1 MSSFRSHTWV
11 RLASSQGAPPPGER
25 FEELVLLSPLKK
37 RGYCFFLDAEAAA
50 DVVAVSFLYS
60 ALA

>member
-11 RLASSQGAPPPGER
+11 WLASSQGAPP
-25 FEELVLLSPLKK
+25 VNDSK

-50 DVVAVSFLYS
+50 DAVAVSFLYS

>member
-11 RLASSQGAPPPGER
+11 WLASLQGDPRER
-25 FEELVLLSPLKK
+25 FEELVLLSLLKK

-50 DVVAVSFLYS
+50 DAVAVSFLYS
-60 ALA
+60 VLA

>member
-11 RLASSQGAPPPGER
+11 WLASSQGAPPVNDSKSLFCYP
-25 FEELVLLSPLKK
+25 PQKK
-37 RGYCFFLDAEAAA
+37 RGYCFFLEAEAAA
-50 DVVAVSFLYS
+50 DAVAVSFLYS

>member
-11 RLASSQGAPPPGER
+11 WLASSQGAPPRER

-37 RGYCFFLDAEAAA
+37 RGYCFFPDAEAAA
-50 DVVAVSFLYS
+50 DAVAVSFLYS